1 MKAPLNWL
9 KDYVDIT
16 LPPEELARRL
26 TLAGFEVEEI
36 SSTGGNWENV
46 FIGQITSVDPHPNA
60 DRLRLA
66 TVDLGTG
73 QETVVCGAPNL
84 NIGDKIAFAS
94 VGARLINPYNGEV
107 EEIKQAKI
115 RGVVS
120 RGMICSEK
128 ELGISDNHEGIM
140 VLPPE
145 ARTGSPLADN
155 LGDIVFNVDIT
166 PNRPDCLSVIG
177 IAREAAAQSGQNV
190 HIPVISYEETASPI
204 DEQIS
209 IEIQDTDLCPRYCAS
224 LITGVKIGESPA
236 WMQERLLA
244 CGQRPINNIVDVTNY
259 VMLEYGQPLHSFDYD
274 KIAGKRIIARRGK
287 EGESFQTLD
296 GNTRTLTG
304 EMTVIADAERSV
316 AIAGIMGG
324 ANTEVTENTT
334 TILLEAASFNPA
346 SIHYTSRHLSLI
358 SESSM
363 RFERGISPGM
373 TIPALKHATHLIAQL
388 GGGRIARGIID
399 VYPGKKEAEPI
410 LLSTDETTRILGIE
424 FSLEQITSAL
434 DSLGFTCKIKGGQV
448 EVTVPYWRSDIRWEV
463 DVIEEVARTIGYDR
477 IPTTLLSEPL
487 PHYIPEPYIAL
498 KENLRRIMA
507 GYGFQEAVTFS
518 LSSLEALSNLSPESK
533 PPEPLPPRLTNPM
546 TADLE
551 YLRSGLRAN
560 LLTALAANRRH
571 EDGGIRLFELG
582 KIFLPRENDLPE
594 EPDILCGLLC
604 GDRVEN
610 SWLGGNGKLDF
621 YDAKGI
627 AEGLL
632 KQLNIAAVFVP
643 GNDEGLHPVRQATIS
658 AKKGESS
665 SILGVVG
672 ELHPKVTDA
681 FEITEPV
688 CVLEINVAALL
699 TFTTGYRTFRQILRF
714 PSTSRDLA
722 LVLDMDIDHQRVLDI
737 IGDFPLVS
745 EVTLFDVYSGKQ
757 VADGKKSLAYR
768 LVYQSETHTLTDE
781 EVNKVQEQIL
791 KRLTG
796 ELGATLR
803 G

>member
-1 MKAPLNWL
+1 
-9 KDYVDIT
+9 
-16 LPPEELARRL
+16 
-26 TLAGFEVEEI
+26 
-36 SSTGGNWENV
+36 
-46 FIGQITSVDPHPNA
+46 
-60 DRLRLA
+60 
-66 TVDLGTG
+66 
-73 QETVVCGAPNL
+73 
-84 NIGDKIAFAS
+84 
-94 VGARLINPYNGEV
+94 
-107 EEIKQAKI
+107 
-115 RGVVS
+115 
-120 RGMICSEK
+120 
-128 ELGISDNHEGIM
+128 
-140 VLPPE
+140 
-145 ARTGSPLADN
+145 
-155 LGDIVFNVDIT
+155 
-166 PNRPDCLSVIG
+166 
-177 IAREAAAQSGQNV
+177 
-190 HIPVISYEETASPI
+190 
-204 DEQIS
+204 
-209 IEIQDTDLCPRYCAS
+209 
-224 LITGVKIGESPA
+224 
-236 WMQERLLA
+236 
-244 CGQRPINNIVDVTNY
+244 
-259 VMLEYGQPLHSFDYD
+259 
-274 KIAGKRIIARRGK
+274 
-287 EGESFQTLD
+287 
-296 GNTRTLTG
+296 
-304 EMTVIADAERSV
+304 
-316 AIAGIMGG
+316 
-324 ANTEVTENTT
+324 
-334 TILLEAASFNPA
+334 
-346 SIHYTSRHLSLI
+346 
-358 SESSM
+358 
-363 RFERGISPGM
+363 
-373 TIPALKHATHLIAQL
+373 
-388 GGGRIARGIID
+388 
-399 VYPGKKEAEPI
+399 
-410 LLSTDETTRILGIE
+410 
-424 FSLEQITSAL
+424 
-434 DSLGFTCKIKGGQV
+434 
-448 EVTVPYWRSDIRWEV
+448 
-463 DVIEEVARTIGYDR
+463 
-477 IPTTLLSEPL
+477 
-487 PHYIPEPYIAL
+487 
-498 KENLRRIMA
+498 
-507 GYGFQEAVTFS
+507 
-518 LSSLEALSNLSPESK
+518 
-533 PPEPLPPRLTNPM
+533 M

-571 EDGGIRLFELG
+571 KDGGIRLFELG

-632 KQLNIAAVFVP
+632 KQLNIAAVLVP